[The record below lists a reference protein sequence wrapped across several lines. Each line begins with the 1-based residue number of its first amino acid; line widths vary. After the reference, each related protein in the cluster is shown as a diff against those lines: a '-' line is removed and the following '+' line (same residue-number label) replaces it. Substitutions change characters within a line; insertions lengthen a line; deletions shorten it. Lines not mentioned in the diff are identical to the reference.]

1 MSTTLDE
8 QRLFDEHCL
17 EVELESINRSSTE
30 RTVPGLDGVLSID
43 LGQRSRKIKQA
54 GTLHAKSHT
63 EMEQRIEAI
72 SAYLDGETHVLVTKD
87 GRKLESL
94 RMDAFRVSKER
105 TGGGSLFCDYEIVYT
120 QLSV

>member
-1 MSTTLDE
+1 MSTTLDG

-17 EVELESINRSSTE
+17 GVEPESINRSSTE

-43 LGQRSRKIKQA
+43 LGRRSRKIKQT

-72 SAYLDGETHVLVTKD
+72 SAYLDGKIHILVTKD
-87 GRKLESL
+87 GRKLENL
-94 RMDAFRVSKER
+94 RMDSFRVSKER